1 MNSVTAFYAY
11 WLHFSS
17 GRSDRAFAQH
27 DKWDLREAPSPMM
40 RRLMHQKNMA
50 VREKARTMFND
61 KARRRAVPLLPCPL
75 LPCPSSRA
83 LLSCSSHAP
92 FPVLLPR
99 LQRSP
104 YRRYQAR
111 RLAAWVKTQDPR
123 PCGHVAGQGRGGEG
137 GAGDEQAAEEKGSF
151 DCAACNKRYKNAQ
164 QLANHEKSGKH
175 KQIVAKLNRQ
185 LKEDDGLKELEELAV
200 EEGEQ
205 EEEGAHGDE
214 ERGDAVGGG
223 AKGRKKKGRRNGGPA
238 AGGPAAG
245 EEADA
250 DDDDDAAIAAA
261 MSIALPSPGLV
272 ALQTRQAFESTDDY
286 KKMNKTQRRKALLQ
300 WEAEH
305 EHVMEALRSE
315 GKEPKPEGVPK
326 EKKPDVPEVREKD
339 LTKVHGAG
347 AHSRESKTPKAKQKA
362 VYGKPKN

>member
-1 MNSVTAFYAY
+1 M
-11 WLHFSS
+11 
-17 GRSDRAFAQH
+17 
-27 DKWDLREAPSPMM
+27 
-40 RRLMHQKNMA
+40 
-50 VREKARTMFND
+50 
-61 KARRRAVPLLPCPL
+61 
-75 LPCPSSRA
+75 
-83 LLSCSSHAP
+83 
-92 FPVLLPR
+92 
-99 LQRSP
+99 
-104 YRRYQAR
+104 
-111 RLAAWVKTQDPR
+111 AAWVKTQDPR
-123 PCGHVAGQGRGGEG
+123 PCGHVAGQGRGGDG
-137 GAGDEQAAEEKGSF
+137 QAAEEGGSF

-185 LKEDDGLKELEELAV
+185 LKEDDGLKELEELVV

-205 EEEGAHGDE
+205 EEEGALGDE
-214 ERGDAVGGG
+214 ERGD
-223 AKGRKKKGRRNGGPA
+223 A

-245 EEADA
+245 EGAGADA
-250 DDDDDAAIAAA
+250 ADYDDAAIAAA

-272 ALQTRQAFESTDDY
+272 ALQTRQAFESTDEY

-300 WEAEH
+300 WEAEN

-326 EKKPDVPEVREKD
+326 EKKPDVPEVREK
-339 LTKVHGAG
+339 LHGAG

>member
-1 MNSVTAFYAY
+1 
-11 WLHFSS
+11 
-17 GRSDRAFAQH
+17 
-27 DKWDLREAPSPMM
+27 
-40 RRLMHQKNMA
+40 
-50 VREKARTMFND
+50 
-61 KARRRAVPLLPCPL
+61 
-75 LPCPSSRA
+75 
-83 LLSCSSHAP
+83 
-92 FPVLLPR
+92 
-99 LQRSP
+99 
-104 YRRYQAR
+104 
-111 RLAAWVKTQDPR
+111 LAAWVKTQDPR
-123 PCGHVAGQGRGGEG
+123 PCGHVAGQGRGGDG
-137 GAGDEQAAEEKGSF
+137 QAAEEGGSF

-200 EEGEQ
+200 EEGEHE
-205 EEEGAHGDE
+205 EEEGALGDE
-214 ERGDAVGGG
+214 ERGDAAVGGG
-223 AKGRKKKGRRNGGPA
+223 RGRKKKGRRNGGPA

-245 EEADA
+245 EGAGADA
-250 DDDDDAAIAAA
+250 ADDDDAAIAAA

-272 ALQTRQAFESTDDY
+272 ALQTRQAFESTDEY

-300 WEAEH
+300 WEAEN

-326 EKKPDVPEVREKD
+326 EKKPDVPEVREK
-339 LTKVHGAG
+339 LHGAG

>member
-1 MNSVTAFYAY
+1 M
-11 WLHFSS
+11 
-17 GRSDRAFAQH
+17 
-27 DKWDLREAPSPMM
+27 
-40 RRLMHQKNMA
+40 
-50 VREKARTMFND
+50 
-61 KARRRAVPLLPCPL
+61 
-75 LPCPSSRA
+75 
-83 LLSCSSHAP
+83 
-92 FPVLLPR
+92 
-99 LQRSP
+99 
-104 YRRYQAR
+104 
-111 RLAAWVKTQDPR
+111 AAWVKTQDPR
-123 PCGHVAGQGRGGEG
+123 PCGHVAGQGRSGEG
-137 GAGDEQAAEEKGSF
+137 AAGDEQAAEEKGSF

-205 EEEGAHGDE
+205 EEEGVHGDE
-214 ERGDAVGGG
+214 ERGDVAGGG
-223 AKGRKKKGRRNGGPA
+223 ARGKKKKGRRN
-238 AGGPAAG
+238 GGPAAG

-300 WEAEH
+300 WEAEN
-305 EHVMEALRSE
+305 EHVMKALRSE

-326 EKKPDVPEVREKD
+326 EKKPDVPEVREK
-339 LTKVHGAG
+339 LHGAG